1 MTLAFSE
8 EASYCLRINAVGPP
22 KPAANLSVS
31 GTDFVGP
38 LLFTS
43 STSSKSSGKV
53 PKFVAGDPKMQSSV
67 LQFPKRACS
76 CDEKDVE
83 GYLVVDEEEPRRSPE
98 ASTTVTK
105 KARRMTS

>member
-1 MTLAFSE
+1 MALAFSE
-8 EASYCLRINAVGPP
+8 EAFYCLRINAVGPP
-22 KPAANLSVS
+22 KPAATLSVS

-38 LLFTS
+38 LFFTS

-76 CDEKDVE
+76 CDEKDE
-83 GYLVVDEEEPRRSPE
+83 GCLVDEEEPRRSPE